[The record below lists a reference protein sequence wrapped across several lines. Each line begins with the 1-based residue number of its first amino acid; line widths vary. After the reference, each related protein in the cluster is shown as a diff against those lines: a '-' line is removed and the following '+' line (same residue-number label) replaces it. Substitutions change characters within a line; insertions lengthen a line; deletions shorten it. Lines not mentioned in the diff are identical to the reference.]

1 MTIKFDRISTNGIHL
16 HTALA
21 GPDDGQ
27 PVITLHG
34 FPEAWFGWE
43 YQIFDLASVGFRV
56 IAPDQRG
63 YNLSDKPEGIK
74 NYRIELLTKD
84 ILDLADTLGL
94 DRFHLAGHDWGAMV
108 AWNLAITNPDRINR
122 LVIANVPHP
131 AVFRDYLRIHP
142 AQILKSWYAGFFQ
155 IPYLPEIFSRAGN
168 WRFLSRAMPG
178 YWTEVQRDRYREAW
192 SRPGAIRAMI
202 NWYRATFQ
210 LSGASPPS
218 QLVKPP
224 TLIIWGKKDPHLSY
238 QMASLSL
245 EYCQSGELVMIEE
258 ATHWVQHD
266 QPELVSQLMINHFS
280 PEETHGA

>member
-1 MTIKFDRISTNGIHL
+1 MHSHLPLRFLEKQKMTIKFDRISTNGIHL

-178 YWTEVQRDRYREAW
+178 YWTEVQRDRYGPGRE
-192 SRPGAIRAMI
+192 R
-202 NWYRATFQ
+202 
-210 LSGASPPS
+210 SGP
-218 QLVKPP
+218 
-224 TLIIWGKKDPHLSY
+224 
-238 QMASLSL
+238 
-245 EYCQSGELVMIEE
+245 
-258 ATHWVQHD
+258 
-266 QPELVSQLMINHFS
+266 
-280 PEETHGA
+280 